1 MGSKNGIGG
10 RSGAVMINEEVNESG
25 TPQHKTSQRVST
37 IYGMNF
43 AFEALPPYHV
53 IQSTAENPRIQQRFN
68 NEMHHVIGNFGFSE
82 IDGNIRSFPNGVSW
96 SEDGSVTDEIF
107 IRYIEHFLCP
117 LYKDA
122 KDEEGFRVGMKVDSG
137 PGRLNKQ
144 FWEIARSYGFYFF
157 PGLPNGTEL
166 GQEMDQL
173 FAFLKSII
181 EENRKELYKIL
192 FRQCEGRVPEDDED
206 DDGFCI
212 IEEKEDGE
220 DCELVDVDAIDGHF
234 YDLSQQ

>member
-10 RSGAVMINEEVNESG
+10 RPGAVMINEEVNESG

-68 NEMHHVIGNFGFSE
+68 NEMHHVIGNFGFAE
-82 IDGNIRSFPNGVSW
+82 IDGNVRSFPNGVSW

-122 KDEEGFRVGMKVDSG
+122 KDEEGFRVGMKANSG

-144 FWEIARSYGFYFF
+144 FWEIARSYGFYFPPVF
-157 PGLPNGTEL
+157 PMEQN
-166 GQEMDQL
+166 
-173 FAFLKSII
+173 
-181 EENRKELYKIL
+181 
-192 FRQCEGRVPEDDED
+192 
-206 DDGFCI
+206 
-212 IEEKEDGE
+212 
-220 DCELVDVDAIDGHF
+220 
-234 YDLSQQ
+234 

>member
-1 MGSKNGIGG
+1 
-10 RSGAVMINEEVNESG
+10 MITEEVNEAG

-43 AFEALPPYHV
+43 AFEALPPFHV
-53 IQSTAENPRIQQRFN
+53 IQSTAENPRIEERFN
-68 NEMHHVIGNFGFSE
+68 NEMHHVIGNFGFNE

-96 SEDGSVTDEIF
+96 SEDGSVTDAIF
-107 IRYIEHFLCP
+107 IYYIEKFLCP

-122 KDEEGFRVGMKVDSG
+122 KDEEGFRVGMKADSG
-137 PGRLNKQ
+137 PGRLNTR
-144 FWEIARSYGFYFF
+144 FWEIACSYGFYFF

-192 FRQCEGRVPEDDED
+192 FRQCEGRVPEDNED

-212 IEEKEDGE
+212 IEGADEDDDAE
-220 DCELVDVDAIDGHF
+220 IINVDAIDANF